1 MNFAGSEAKAWRDW
15 RASRRMARR
24 GCSTALVEDRRRARK
39 AKMPKISAE
48 YGVVSGRI
56 AHEHPPHR
64 PVDAL

>member
-1 MNFAGSEAKAWRDW
+1 
-15 RASRRMARR
+15 MARR